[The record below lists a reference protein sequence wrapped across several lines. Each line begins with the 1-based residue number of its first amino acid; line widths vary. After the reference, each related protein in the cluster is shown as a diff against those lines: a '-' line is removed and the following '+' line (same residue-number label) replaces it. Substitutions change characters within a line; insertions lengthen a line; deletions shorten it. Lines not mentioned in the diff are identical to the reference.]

1 MHGFLPH
8 FLNQPF
14 CNLINSAA
22 FEAALLLLERFV
34 FNDFFSFSCHSPKR
48 LSRSFSDCHQPA
60 FTSLTAALQS
70 FPWMWLRFE
79 WRDAWDVS
87 ASNGQSEGWK
97 WRCVLA
103 RAPVYL
109 LIRAVTLFASPGPL
123 SSKRLCHLSLC
134 CLPKPC
140 AHKHTWR
147 NASHWIL
154 IMVLVI
160 FLGNYLPRLPLIV
173 LTVKPGRVAHRP
185 PSTLFFLISRN
196 LIRLL
201 VVVTLARTN
210 LDRLLFFFIP
220 RTPSLL
226 SLSKPT
232 EGCHRSS
239 WGFDTHRFTSCSTCF
254 IRRLEEDGWVIRL
267 I

>member
-1 MHGFLPH
+1 MEQLFCYWRGLFL
-8 FLNQPF
+8 
-14 CNLINSAA
+14 II
-22 FEAALLLLERFV
+22 
-34 FNDFFSFSCHSPKR
+34 FFSPLSKSSEQIFFR
-48 LSRSFSDCHQPA
+48 LPSACNQKSDCSTP
-60 FTSLTAALQS
+60 TLSLDVIVIRVA
-70 FPWMWLRFE
+70 WCLRCFC
-79 WRDAWDVS
+79 
-87 ASNGQSEGWK
+87 SNGQNEGWK
-97 WRCVLA
+97 RSWSRV
-103 RAPVYL
+103 APVCL
-109 LIRAVTLFASPGPL
+109 LIGAVTLFASRGPF

-134 CLPKPC
+134 CLPEPC
-140 AHKHTWR
+140 AHKHTWL

-173 LTVKPGRVAHRP
+173 LTVKPVGEEHRP

-239 WGFDTHRFTSCSTCF
+239 WGFDTHRFTSCGTCF

>member
-1 MHGFLPH
+1 MPLSEASEQIFFRLPSACIH
-8 FLNQPF
+8 KCDCGTPKLPLDVIVIRVAWCLRCF
-14 CNLINSAA
+14 C
-22 FEAALLLLERFV
+22 R
-34 FNDFFSFSCHSPKR
+34 
-48 LSRSFSDCHQPA
+48 
-60 FTSLTAALQS
+60 
-70 FPWMWLRFE
+70 
-79 WRDAWDVS
+79 
-87 ASNGQSEGWK
+87 NGQNEGWK
-97 WRCVLA
+97 WWCSCE
-103 RAPVYL
+103 APVYL
-109 LIRAVTLFASPGPL
+109 LIPAVTLFASPGPL

-140 AHKHTWR
+140 AHKHTWLT
-147 NASHWIL
+147 ASHWIL

-173 LTVKPGRVAHRP
+173 LTVKPVRGAHEP
-185 PSTLFFLISRN
+185 PSALFFLISRN